1 MLYTFKAPL
10 NKLQQIFPVP
20 NAVGAPCFVY
30 CCSITDGVL
39 RGSISGQQLNRAGL
53 GATCSL
59 DREILFLEVQCSSSL
74 KYKLSIYIPNND
86 GLKCYYERRDT
97 DFL

>member
-1 MLYTFKAPL
+1 MQWGHLALY
-10 NKLQQIFPVP
+10 IV
-20 NAVGAPCFVY
+20 AV
-30 CCSITDGVL
+30 SL
-39 RGSISGQQLNRAGL
+39 RVSYEDLFQYNNWTEQDL

-59 DREILFLEVQCSSSL
+59 DHEILFLEVQCSSSL